1 MNLVHHKK
9 LTVER
14 WQQLS
19 LGERLANVGS
29 EVHRAIDWR
38 EKNPEYA
45 MLAVERA
52 LELID
57 LTLLTVAGSQARLRE
72 LTRTR
77 EALVD
82 SFHGDNEYGSTDAL
96 WKKQFDAF
104 THAAAVGAWRV
115 EPQDTPAE
123 VDRSL

>member
-1 MNLVHHKK
+1 MILLHHKT

-19 LGERLANVGS
+19 LCERLANVGS
-29 EVHRAIDWR
+29 EVHRAIGWR
-38 EKNPEYA
+38 KKNPEYA

-52 LELID
+52 LELVD
-57 LTLLTVAGSQARLRE
+57 LTLLTVGGVESRLRE

-77 EALVD
+77 EVLVD
-82 SFHGDNEYGSTDAL
+82 YFYGDNEYGSTDAL

-104 THAAAVGAWRV
+104 THAAAVGAWRDV
-115 EPQDTPAE
+115 T
-123 VDRSL
+123 